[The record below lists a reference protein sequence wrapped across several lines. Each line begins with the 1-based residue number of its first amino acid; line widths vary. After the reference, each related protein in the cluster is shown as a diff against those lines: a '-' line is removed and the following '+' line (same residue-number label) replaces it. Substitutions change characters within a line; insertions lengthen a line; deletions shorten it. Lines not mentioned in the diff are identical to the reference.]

1 MPSDGEDHTS
11 ALEEMVNR
19 VVARRLGD
27 LVVTPRE
34 VDERVRAMASLLSEG
49 VNRALQSRLS
59 AEEIPALMN

>member
-1 MPSDGEDHTS
+1 
-11 ALEEMVNR
+11 MVNR